1 MAAAVRGS
9 YLLAPVAALA
19 MASCTSV
26 PAIEDPVY
34 LQLTDLEARLI
45 RIERVIDNLS
55 LIELSTQVDRLQVQS
70 QELRGEVET
79 FRYQADNG
87 TDRQRRLYLDID
99 SRLQTLELSQAQ
111 ATNPPPD
118 ALTDLETEESVP
130 LVSRPRALAGSD
142 QDNYQLAFDLLR
154 NGRYVESAQAFDQ
167 FLAIFPS
174 SPLADN
180 AQYWLAET
188 YYVQRQFTTALP
200 TFQAVIDSYPDSSKL
215 PDALLKI
222 GFCHYELRQW
232 NAARVALERVA
243 REFPE
248 TTVARLASQRLDR
261 LTQEQG

>member
-1 MAAAVRGS
+1 MAVAARRN
-9 YLLAPVAALA
+9 YLLAPVVALA
-19 MASCTSV
+19 TASCMSV
-26 PAIEDPVY
+26 PTEEDPVY
-34 LQLTDLEARLI
+34 LMLTDLEARLT
-45 RIERVIDNLS
+45 RVERVIDNQS
-55 LIELSTQVDRLQVQS
+55 LIELSAQLDQLQTQAR
-70 QELRGEVET
+70 ELRGEVET
-79 FRYQADNG
+79 FRYEADNG
-87 TDRQRRLYLDID
+87 TDRQRQLYLDID
-99 SRLQTLELSQAQ
+99 NRLQTLEVSQAH
-111 ATNPPPD
+111 ATDLPPV
-118 ALTDLETEESVP
+118 AISDLETEESLP
-130 LVSRPRALAGSD
+130 LISRPRVLAGSD

-200 TFQAVIDSYPDSSKL
+200 TFQAVVDSYSDSSKL

-232 NAARVALERVA
+232 DAARVALERVA

-248 TTVARLASQRLDR
+248 TTVARLASQRLER

>member
-9 YLLAPVAALA
+9 YLLAPVVALVT
-19 MASCTSV
+19 ASCTSV
-26 PAIEDPVY
+26 PATEDPVY
-34 LQLTDLEARLI
+34 LRLTDLEARLI
-45 RIERVIDNLS
+45 RIERVINNQS
-55 LIELSTQVDRLQVQS
+55 LIELSTQVDRLQAQS

-79 FRYQADNG
+79 FRYQADDG
-87 TDRQRRLYLDID
+87 TDRQRQLYLDID

-111 ATNPPPD
+111 ATDPPPV
-118 ALTDLETEESVP
+118 AIADLETEESVS
-130 LVSRPRALAGSD
+130 LVSRPRVLAGSD

-200 TFQAVIDSYPDSSKL
+200 TFRAVIDSYPDSSKL

-232 NAARVALERVA
+232 DAARVALERVA

-248 TTVARLASQRLDR
+248 TTVARLASQRLER